1 MDDNEKNTNRLT
13 DLESSL
19 MHLQSDFDSLNEIVL
34 ENSRRL
40 DKLSAMIQR
49 LTDRIDS
56 AGDDE
61 LPRSLED
68 EKPPHY

>member
-1 MDDNEKNTNRLT
+1 MDENGKNTNRLT

-56 AGDDE
+56 ADDDE
-61 LPRSLED
+61 PPRSLED